1 MSFGRHLI
9 ERLSHANL
17 IFQMYPVDRL
27 SIHIWNW
34 QAINE
39 SEALALR
46 RQSPLRLFLSQI
58 GHSCLGHK
66 DEVVFDQCSAHFDT
80 ELFSLVLVVY
90 CLNLDDQRV
99 FDAEDRIRRLIW
111 IIFEV

>member
-1 MSFGRHLI
+1 MSSGNLFI

-17 IFQMYPVDRL
+17 VILMYPIYRP
-27 SIHIWNW
+27 SIYIWDW
-34 QAINE
+34 QTINE
-39 SEALALR
+39 SETLALR

-58 GHSCLGHK
+58 SHSCLGHK

-80 ELFSLVLVVY
+80 ELCSLTLVFY
-90 CLNLDDQRV
+90 CLNLDDQRI

-111 IIFEV
+111 IILEI